1 MATADTASGSRS
13 GGTPLT
19 RGDQGAAP
27 ALVPGDE
34 KRGRSVA
41 ISPRKQL
48 LEACEEIL
56 GYQFGNP
63 DVLLAAL
70 THASGADSRT
80 GSNERLEFLGDS
92 VLSLVICDYLFERY
106 PELLEGE
113 LTKIKSVVV
122 SRRTCAKISR
132 AMRLDRFLV
141 LGRGMAAQASL
152 PVSVLAAVFESL
164 IAAIYKDGGFEA
176 ARTFIVD
183 KMKAELDK
191 AASGHHGGNYKSVLQ
206 QLSQK
211 EFGAIPLYEV
221 LSERGPDHSKSFRV
235 SAVIGDRHFA
245 PAWGRNKKEAQQ
257 RAAMNALGEIHGEE
271 IPYPS
276 P

>member
-1 MATADTASGSRS
+1 MATVVE
-13 GGTPLT
+13 
-19 RGDQGAAP
+19 AAIEPTDKPP
-27 ALVPGDE
+27 AEHRKLPEE
-34 KRGRSVA
+34 KRLRASA
-41 ISPRKQL
+41 ASQRKQL
-48 LEACEEIL
+48 LDNCQEAV
-56 GYQFGNP
+56 GYKFANP
-63 DVLLAAL
+63 DFLMAAL

-92 VLSLVICDYLFERY
+92 VLSLVICDYLYERY

-122 SRRTCAKISR
+122 SRRTCAKVSR
-132 AMRLDRFLV
+132 GMRLDRFLV
-141 LGRGMAAQASL
+141 LGRGMAAQAAL
-152 PVSVLAAVFESL
+152 PVSVLAAVLESL

-183 KMKAELDK
+183 KMQAELDR

-206 QLSQK
+206 QQSQK

-221 LSERGPDHSKSFRV
+221 MSERGPDHSKSFRV
-235 SAVIGDRHFA
+235 SAVIGDRRFS

-257 RAAMNALGEIHGEE
+257 RAAMNALGEINGEE
-271 IPYPS
+271 IPYPTS
-276 P
+276 